1 MRINGTESKR
11 LYLEQMEDM
20 CERRVRQLQGKEL
33 DICIKKMHDHM
44 RDIELE
50 QVEEE
55 LQECEEALKKRE

>member
-11 LYLEQMEDM
+11 LYLEQMKDM
-20 CERRVRQLQGKEL
+20 RERQVRQLQGKEL
-33 DICIKKMHDHM
+33 DICIKEMHDHM

>member
-20 CERRVRQLQGKEL
+20 RERRVRQLQGKEL
-33 DICIKKMHDHM
+33 DICIKEMHDHM